1 MLFSSMIFT
10 FTMRVRNYILN
21 SSPFIFFFFYNL
33 SQKEE
38 DSSLSKE
45 FLELTVLE
53 QHSKNDRNTKKSIQV
68 FFFNDNK
75 LTKD

>member
-21 SSPFIFFFFYNL
+21 SSPFIFFYNL